1 MLNGC
6 SKRRPDI
13 FFELDKYCLIVE
25 IDENE
30 HKSYEDTCECA
41 RINEIVGSIC
51 GRSVI
56 FIRFNPDKTYHKD
69 IKLDFDYKMKY
80 DMLVQT
86 IKAELTKEYDTF
98 QVKVIQLYYSDTYDI
113 YQETKEEL
121 ITDKVTC

>member
-1 MLNGC
+1 
-6 SKRRPDI
+6 
-13 FFELDKYCLIVE
+13 LIVE

-41 RINEIVGSIC
+41 RINEIVGSIR
-51 GRSVI
+51 RSVI

-69 IKLDFDYKMKY
+69 IKINFDYKKKY

-86 IKAELTKEYDTF
+86 IKNELTTEYDTF
-98 QVKVIQLYYSDTYDI
+98 LVKVIQLYYSDTYDI
-113 YQETKEEL
+113 YQETKEEI

>member
-1 MLNGC
+1 M
-6 SKRRPDI
+6 I
-13 FFELDKYCLIVE
+13 IE